1 MATSTRGRLNRALR
15 PVRNG
20 RRNGAGPIEGTA
32 RLGRKTKDLVKQLGP
47 GDIAVIDH
55 LNLDRIAAE
64 ELAGS
69 GVRAVLNASQSSDGT
84 YPNAGPLTLARAG
97 VALIDLPGVELFERL
112 SDGDELAIDGG
123 EVRVNGSV
131 LAEGRLLEVDELARE
146 LDTQRRRIDRAL
158 HDFTENTMAHIREE
172 GELLSGTV
180 DFPDTATSFRDRH
193 VLIVVRGPDHVHDLR
208 ALRAYIGDVRPL
220 IVAVDGGVHAVLKEG
235 LKPDIVLGDMDSAS
249 AEALRCGA
257 ELIVHGYP
265 DGTAPGSARL
275 DELGLEHTVIPAPGT
290 SEDVAMLLAFEK
302 GAKLIV
308 SVGAHFNLV
317 EFLDK
322 QRSGM
327 SSTFLTR
334 LRIGEI
340 LVDAKGV
347 SRLYNPGLSISSMAL
362 FAAAFAVLLVIVVVT
377 TPALGD
383 FFDLLW
389 LKIKILLGI

>member
-1 MATSTRGRLNRALR
+1 MATTTRGRLTRALR

-20 RRNGAGPIEGTA
+20 RGNGVGPIEGTA

-84 YPNAGPLTLARAG
+84 YPNAGPLTLVRAG
-97 VALIDLPGVELFERL
+97 VTLVDLPASDLFERL
-112 SDGDELAIDGG
+112 SDGDSVTVDGG
-123 EVRVNGSV
+123 EVRASGSIIG
-131 LAEGRLLEVDELARE
+131 EGRLLEADELARE
-146 LDTQRRRIDRAL
+146 LDVQRRRIDRAL
-158 HDFTENTMAHIREE
+158 HDFAENTMAHIRDE

-180 DFPDTATSFRDRH
+180 DFPDTATRFRGRH

-290 SEDVAMLLAFEK
+290 SEDVAMLLAYEK

-362 FAAAFAVLLVIVVVT
+362 FAGAFAVLLVIVVVT
-377 TPALGD
+377 TPALRD

>member
-1 MATSTRGRLNRALR
+1 MATTTRGRLTRALR

-20 RRNGAGPIEGTA
+20 RGNGAGPIEGSA

-84 YPNAGPLTLARAG
+84 YPNAGPLTLVRAG
-97 VALIDLPGVELFERL
+97 VVLIDLPGSDLFERL
-112 SDGDELAIDGG
+112 SDGDAVTVDGG
-123 EVRVNGSV
+123 EVRANGSIV
-131 LAEGRLLEVDELARE
+131 GEGRLLEADELARE
-146 LDTQRRRIDRAL
+146 LDAQRRRIDRAL

-235 LKPDIVLGDMDSAS
+235 LKPDVVLGDMDSAS

-362 FAAAFAVLLVIVVVT
+362 FAAAFAVLLVIVIVT

>member
-1 MATSTRGRLNRALR
+1 MATTTRGRLTRALR

-20 RRNGAGPIEGTA
+20 RGNGAGPIEGSA

-84 YPNAGPLTLARAG
+84 YPNAGPLTLVRAG
-97 VALIDLPGVELFERL
+97 VVLIDLPGSDLFERL
-112 SDGDELAIDGG
+112 SDGDAVTVDDG
-123 EVRVNGSV
+123 EVRANGSIV
-131 LAEGRLLEVDELARE
+131 GEGRLLEADELARE
-146 LDTQRRRIDRAL
+146 LDAQRRRIDRAL

-235 LKPDIVLGDMDSAS
+235 LKPDVVLGDMDSAS

-362 FAAAFAVLLVIVVVT
+362 FAAAFAVLLVIVIVT